1 MTGDTTLTAWF
12 DACTAAAVQTS
23 GPDHTTLAPA
33 CCTTII
39 DPDQW
44 GQAVQLARQQQMR
57 WCAFWASQLPMG
69 DLEACTVLE
78 SHGHYLLLRTR
89 VKINMEINSL
99 AGIYPAADRP
109 ERHAHDLL
117 GIHFSRQPDSRRW
130 TRHCAWHDKDYP
142 LQTYFSRP
150 APDPTPADDGY
161 PFHTAHGAGVVEIP
175 VGPVHAGIIEPGH
188 FRFQAVGETVL
199 NLEERLG
206 YVHKGIEKIAV
217 GRDATGLAR
226 LAGRVSGDTTVAHAW
241 AACQAM
247 ERACRVAV
255 PPRALYFRAVMAER
269 ERIANHLGDIAAI
282 CNDVS
287 YSFAYYQLMR
297 IKEEWLRENQA
308 AFGHR
313 YLMDCIVP
321 GGIATEPAAAII
333 GAMAGRCTQLQ
344 TLVSGLIT
352 VFEASETL
360 EDRLMT
366 TGRLTPDQAAL
377 QGAVGYVG
385 KASGQGFDVRQA
397 APYPPYDALQ
407 VKIPTYRAGDVAARA
422 RIRADEISI
431 SLDLIRELL
440 LRLPA
445 GDLRAAWPATLPDT
459 VEGIGMI
466 EGWRGEI
473 ISYIKL
479 DTGGRILRFYPRDPS
494 WLIWPAL
501 EQLIQGNIVPDFPVC
516 NKSVNG
522 SYSGQ
527 DL

>member
-1 MTGDTTLTAWF
+1 MNGNPTLNAWF
-12 DACTAAAVQTS
+12 DSCTASAVQTS

-33 CCTTII
+33 CCTTIVE
-39 DPDQW
+39 PGQW
-44 GQAVQLARQQQMR
+44 GQALQLARQQQMR
-57 WCAFWASQLPMG
+57 WSAFWASQQPMG
-69 DLEACTVLE
+69 YFEACTVLE
-78 SHGHYLLLRTR
+78 SHGQYLVLRTR
-89 VKINMEINSL
+89 FKINMELNSL
-99 AGIYPAADRP
+99 ASIYPAADRP

-117 GIHFSRQPDSRRW
+117 GIQFSRQPDGRRW
-130 TRHCAWHDKDYP
+130 TRHSAWGDKDYP
-142 LQTYFSRP
+142 LQTHFSRP
-150 APDPTPADDGY
+150 APNPTPADDGY
-161 PFHTAHGAGVVEIP
+161 PFHTAHGTGVVEIP

-217 GRDATGLAR
+217 GRDAAGLAR

-247 ERACRVAV
+247 ERACHVVV

-287 YSFAYYQLMR
+287 YSFAFYQLMR
-297 IKEEWLRENQA
+297 IKEEWLRESNA

-313 YLMDCIVP
+313 FMMDCIVP
-321 GGIATEPAAAII
+321 GGIAAEPDAIVVN
-333 GAMAGRCTQLQ
+333 AMANRCQQLKA
-344 TLVSGLIT
+344 TVKDLIDI
-352 VFEASETL
+352 FEASESL

-366 TGRLTPDQAAL
+366 TGRLLPEQAAL
-377 QGAVGYVG
+377 MGVVGYVG
-385 KASGQGFDVRQA
+385 KASGQPFDVRHDIR
-397 APYPPYDALQ
+397 YPPYDELK
-407 VKIPTYRAGDVAARA
+407 VRVPTYRAGDVAARA
-422 RIRADEISI
+422 KIRADEIDI
-431 SLDLIRELL
+431 SLGLIRDLVT
-440 LRLPA
+440 RLPA
-445 GDLRAAWPATLPDT
+445 GECRAAWPERLTEPA
-459 VEGIGMI
+459 EGIGFI

-473 ISYIKL
+473 ISYVRL
-479 DTGGRILRFYPRDPS
+479 GTDGRILRFYPRDPS

-501 EQLIQGNIVPDFPVC
+501 ENLIMGNIVPDFPVC

>member
-1 MTGDTTLTAWF
+1 MNDHFMTPYF
-12 DACTAAAVQTS
+12 DACIAAGV
-23 GPDHTTLAPA
+23 HTTGADYAALAPA
-33 CCTTII
+33 CCTEVM
-39 DPDQW
+39 DSNQW
-44 GQAVQLARQQQMR
+44 SQAVQVAQRLSMR
-57 WCAFWASQLPMG
+57 WCAFWASQINPGLF
-69 DLEACTVLE
+69 EACTVLE
-78 SHGHYLLLRTR
+78 CQGHYLILRTR
-89 VKINMEINSL
+89 LRDSVAL
-99 AGIYPAADRP
+99 ASITDLYPAADRP

-117 GIHFSRQPDSRRW
+117 GISFSGQPDARRW
-130 TRHCAWHDKDYP
+130 TRHRAWSENDYP
-142 LQTYFSRP
+142 LQTEYTRP
-150 APDPTPADDGY
+150 ALEPAPADDGY
-161 PFHTAHGAGVVEIP
+161 PFLAAQGAGVVEIP

-217 GRDATGLAR
+217 GRDAADLVR

-247 ERACRVAV
+247 ERAVRVEV
-255 PPRALYFRAVMAER
+255 PPRALSLRAILAER

-287 YSFAYYQLMR
+287 YAFAFYQLMR
-297 IKEEWLRENQA
+297 LKENWLRENLA
-308 AFGHR
+308 LCGHR
-313 YLMDCIVP
+313 LLMDIIVP
-321 GGIATEPAAAII
+321 GGIAAEPDA
-333 GAMAGRCTQLQ
+333 Q
-344 TLVSGLIT
+344 TLTAMSGHCQRLKATVEDLIT

-366 TGRLTPDQAAL
+366 TGRLLPEVAAQL
-377 QGAVGYVG
+377 GTVGYVG
-385 KASGQGFDVRQA
+385 KASGQPFDVRQA
-397 APYPPYDALQ
+397 APYAPYDGLT
-407 VKIPTYRAGDVAARA
+407 VKVPTYRAGDVAARA
-422 RIRADEISI
+422 KIRADEIAI

-440 LRLPA
+440 LRLPD
-445 GDLRAAWPATLPDT
+445 GSVRADWPAQLPGPA
-459 VEGIGMI
+459 EGIGFV

-473 ISYIKL
+473 ITYVKL
-479 DTGGRILRFYPRDPS
+479 DETGRVMRFYPRDPS

-501 EQLIQGNIVPDFPVC
+501 ELLIQGNIVPDFPVC